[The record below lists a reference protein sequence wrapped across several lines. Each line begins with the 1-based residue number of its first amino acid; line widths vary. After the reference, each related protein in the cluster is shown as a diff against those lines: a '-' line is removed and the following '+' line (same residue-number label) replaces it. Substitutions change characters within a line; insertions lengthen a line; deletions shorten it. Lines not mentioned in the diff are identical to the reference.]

1 MTRATL
7 DRRTFLIG
15 AGLVPVAARAAGAQ
29 DGVMKFRDLYGVG
42 GELSAAA
49 SARVGG
55 PIAVDGYMAPPLKAL
70 SRFFVLTKLP
80 MSYCPFCETEAE
92 WPENIVVVY
101 TREVVEAVSF
111 NALIV
116 VTGRLDVGG
125 WKDEETG
132 FWSKVR
138 ILDAGFRRA

>member
-1 MTRATL
+1 MN
-7 DRRTFLIG
+7 RRTFVIG
-15 AGLVPVAARAAGAQ
+15 AGLVPVAARFACASE
-29 DGVMKFRDLYGVG
+29 GVMKFRDLYGRG
-42 GELSAAA
+42 GDLSEVAAA
-49 SARVGG
+49 RIGREIV
-55 PIAVDGYMAPPLKAL
+55 VDGYMAPPLKAL

-80 MSYCPFCETEAE
+80 MSYCPFCESEAE

-101 TREVVEAVSF
+101 TREVVEAVSY

-116 VTGRLDVGG
+116 VSGTLDVGG

-138 ILDAGFRRA
+138 ILNAGFRRA